1 MPQDPSIPSNTSS
14 SFSYR
19 VGGSLAADA
28 PSYVERE
35 ADKKLYEYLKAGG
48 DCCYIFNSRQ
58 MGKSSLRVRTIQ
70 KLEQDGFICATID
83 PQTIGTQLDQTQ
95 WYASVINGLTEELGL
110 EDCFDLETWWE
121 ARPKLS
127 PVRCLNDFITQ
138 FVLVQ
143 IQQPIVIFVEEIDN
157 LLNLSFR
164 IEDFFLLIR
173 SFTENRNKDPKFNRL
188 SFVLVG
194 VTTPR
199 DLMRDP
205 NHSAFN
211 IGTPVEMGGFQ
222 LTETEPLIQGLIGKL
237 PNPEVLIEEVLRWT
251 KGQPFLTQKILNLIF
266 RESESC
272 PSSID
277 DLASWVETL
286 IQRFIIDDWEVQDIP
301 EHLKTLQD
309 RLVHNED
316 NIQGSLLG
324 LYQQILELEGGIP
337 ADESYEQLRLR
348 LTGVVVKRNGKLM
361 VYNPI

>member
-1 MPQDPSIPSNTSS
+1 
-14 SFSYR
+14 
-19 VGGSLAADA
+19 
-28 PSYVERE
+28 
-35 ADKKLYEYLKAGG
+35 
-48 DCCYIFNSRQ
+48 
-58 MGKSSLRVRTIQ
+58 
-70 KLEQDGFICATID
+70 
-83 PQTIGTQLDQTQ
+83 
-95 WYASVINGLTEELGL
+95 
-110 EDCFDLETWWE
+110 
-121 ARPKLS
+121 
-127 PVRCLNDFITQ
+127 
-138 FVLVQ
+138 
-143 IQQPIVIFVEEIDN
+143 
-157 LLNLSFR
+157 
-164 IEDFFLLIR
+164 
-173 SFTENRNKDPKFNRL
+173 
-188 SFVLVG
+188 
-194 VTTPR
+194 
-199 DLMRDP
+199 
-205 NHSAFN
+205 
-211 IGTPVEMGGFQ
+211 MGGFQ
-222 LTETEPLIQGLIGKL
+222 LTETEPLIKGLIGKL